1 MKTNRFFGFLLIVLG
16 LGYLASMIDRY
27 FRNQEL
33 EAGKLDD
40 AQKSNDA
47 ATGLEL
53 KPVSKVLAEGESFT
67 FPANFIYGLDIT
79 AGAEAQLKSGGGDII
94 TLNDETYSFPQSGK
108 KFSTEINIKS
118 ITGVTRLIY
127 YV

>member
-40 AQKSNDA
+40 AQRSNDA

-53 KPVSKVLAEGESFT
+53 KPVSKVLVEGESFT

-79 AGAEAQLKSGGGDII
+79 SGPEAQLKSGGGDII
-94 TLNDETYSFPQSGK
+94 PLNNQTYPFPIRNVKYS
-108 KFSTEINIKS
+108 SEIQIKA
-118 ITGVTRLIY
+118 ITGSTSLIY